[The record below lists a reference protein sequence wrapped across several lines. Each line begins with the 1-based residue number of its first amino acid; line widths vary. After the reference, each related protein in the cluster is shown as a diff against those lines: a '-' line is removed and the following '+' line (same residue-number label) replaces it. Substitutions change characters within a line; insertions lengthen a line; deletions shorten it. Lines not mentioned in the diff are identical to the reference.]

1 MRQKVEI
8 VKIVKKVEKLRK
20 VELQVVLSSTDQLE
34 YLNLAKFKIYYYI
47 LIYSFIFSKLELFFP
62 VEARRLRF
70 NL

>member
-20 VELQVVLSSTDQLE
+20 VELQVVLSSIDQLE

-47 LIYSFIFSKLELFFP
+47 LIYSFIFQ
-62 VEARRLRF
+62 
-70 NL
+70 